1 MSRRLIDQSALRRRE
16 WNICAVS
23 TALKSLPRS
32 EGGFLF
38 RKSAVGDPVGT
49 ADNHLS
55 RNRLSS
61 NQRQVL
67 EVKEMAAALVES
79 LTACKNTCSS
89 LVNVKQVSSL
99 HSLLGFAA

>member
-1 MSRRLIDQSALRRRE
+1 MVCVIVTAGVSGRPPSHVTPADRSVSVERRRE

-67 EVKEMAAALVES
+67 EVKEMAAGSCGIIDGL
-79 LTACKNTCSS
+79 
-89 LVNVKQVSSL
+89 
-99 HSLLGFAA
+99 